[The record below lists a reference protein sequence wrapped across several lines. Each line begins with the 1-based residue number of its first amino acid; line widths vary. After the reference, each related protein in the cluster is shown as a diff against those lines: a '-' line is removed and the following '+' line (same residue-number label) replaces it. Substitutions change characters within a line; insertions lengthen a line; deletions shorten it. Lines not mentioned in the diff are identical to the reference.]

1 MTTDLP
7 DFDPSVQDALKELM
21 QDDYRLLVETFLS
34 DAERRLENLRAAAA
48 EQHWDAFRQ
57 SAHSFRGSCGNMG
70 ALALE
75 YACSAAERAGLEH
88 NADAALRA
96 LSELERLHSR
106 IVPLMRARLGV
117 FQPD

>member
-21 QDDYRLLVETFLS
+21 QDDYRLLVETFLG
-34 DAERRLENLRAAAA
+34 DAQRRLADLRAALAA
-48 EQHWDAFRQ
+48 QSWEAFRQ

-75 YACSAAERAGLEH
+75 QACREAERAGLDG
-88 NADAALRA
+88 NAVAAERA
-96 LSELERLHSR
+96 LSELELLHAR
-106 IVPLMRARLGV
+106 IVPLMQARLV
-117 FQPD
+117 Y

>member
-21 QDDYRLLVETFLS
+21 RDDYRLLVETFLG
-34 DAERRLENLRAAAA
+34 DAQRRLDDLRAALTT
-48 EQHWDAFRQ
+48 QSWDLFRQ

-75 YACSAAERAGLEH
+75 QACSVAERAGLER
-88 NADAALRA
+88 NAPAAERA
-96 LSELERLHSR
+96 LSELELLHAR
-106 IVPLMRARLGV
+106 VVPLMQARLDV
-117 FQPD
+117 